1 MSKKQWIW
9 FAAGIATIF
18 VSPANAQSCLGR
30 PDFDVCMDDANVSAQ
45 NQISAAQQQSWLN
58 YLQKNGPWLKQQ
70 YDQYRGPMDFQ
81 QFAYWNMITANG
93 TNIAAAMQAQQ
104 DQFRG
109 NQGAYASVQQ
119 GNDAYRKGMYA
130 NGETASEAVEGYSIG
145 AIRGDSTQI
154 DPSTGQEKLL
164 PYAQPYNQPF
174 DIGGERYVQNER
186 GFYQWNGTSWIL
198 MQPGR

>member
-1 MSKKQWIW
+1 M
-9 FAAGIATIF
+9 
-18 VSPANAQSCLGR
+18 
-30 PDFDVCMDDANVSAQ
+30 
-45 NQISAAQQQSWLN
+45 N
-58 YLQKNGPWLKQQ
+58 YLQKSGPWLKQQ
-70 YDQYRGPMDFQ
+70 YGQYCGPMDIQ

-104 DQFRG
+104 DQFRD

-154 DPSTGQEKLL
+154 HPSTRQEKLL

-186 GFYQWNGTSWIL
+186 GFYGTPSCAL
-198 MQPGR
+198 GRGAENPTTRRCGRDKWASKWCCGTEAALLHGGRPACR